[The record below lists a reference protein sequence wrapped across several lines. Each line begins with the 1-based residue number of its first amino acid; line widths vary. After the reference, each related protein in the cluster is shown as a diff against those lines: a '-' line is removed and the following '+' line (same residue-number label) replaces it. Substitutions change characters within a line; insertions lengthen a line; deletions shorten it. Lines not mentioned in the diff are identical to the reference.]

1 MAINVRHRENVV
13 ILELSGKIFGTAALE
28 FKRVFD
34 EQIASCVDP
43 PKFLVDFANVT
54 IMGSSG
60 LGALTG
66 AYVSVNQQGG
76 LVALINVGTNIQ
88 NLMIRSKLVDQFE
101 PFDSEEEA
109 IEALNAE

>member
-1 MAINVRHRENVV
+1 MAVNVRHREGVI

-28 FKRVFD
+28 FKKVFE
-34 EQIASCVDP
+34 EQISSSTGS
-43 PKFLVDFANVT
+43 PKFLIDFAHAT

-66 AYVSVNQQGG
+66 EYVSVEQKGG
-76 LVALINVGTNIQ
+76 LVALVNIGTNIQ
-88 NLMIRSKLVDQFE
+88 NLMIRSKLVEQFE
-101 PFDSEEEA
+101 PFDSEDEA

>member
-1 MAINVRHRENVV
+1 MAVNVRQREDVI

-28 FKRVFD
+28 FKRAFE
-34 EQIASCVDP
+34 EQIASCTGV
-43 PKFLVDFANVT
+43 PKFLVDFADVT

-66 AYVSVNQQGG
+66 AYVSVEAKGG
-76 LVALINVGTNIQ
+76 LVALVNVGPNIQ
-88 NLMIRSKLVDQFE
+88 NLMIRSKLVEQFE
-101 PFDSEEEA
+101 PFENEDKA

>member
-1 MAINVRHRENVV
+1 MAVNVRHQEGVV
-13 ILELSGKIFGTAALE
+13 ILELSGKIFGPAALE
-28 FKRVFD
+28 FKKTFD
-34 EQIASCVDP
+34 QQIASCTGP

-66 AYVSVNQQGG
+66 AYVSIEQQGG
-76 LVALINVGTNIQ
+76 LVAIVNVGTNIQ
-88 NLMIRSKLVDQFE
+88 NLMIRSKLVEQFE

>member
-1 MAINVRHRENVV
+1 MAVNVRHRENVV
-13 ILELSGKIFGTAALE
+13 ILELSGKIFGPAALE

-34 EQIASCVDP
+34 EQIASCAGT
-43 PKFLVDFANVT
+43 PKFLVDFADVT

-66 AYVSVNQQGG
+66 AYVSVNQKGG
-76 LVALINVGTNIQ
+76 LVALMNIGTNIQ
-88 NLMIRSKLVDQFE
+88 NLMIRSKLVEQFE

-109 IEALNAE
+109 VEALNAE

>member
-1 MAINVRHRENVV
+1 MAVNVRHRENVV
-13 ILELSGKIFGTAALE
+13 ILELSGQIFGPVALE

-34 EQIASCVDP
+34 EQIANCTGT
-43 PKFLVDFANVT
+43 PKFLVDFADVT

-66 AYVSVNQQGG
+66 AYVSVEKKGG
-76 LVALINVGTNIQ
+76 LVALVNVGTNIQ
-88 NLMIRSKLVDQFE
+88 NLMIRSKLVEQFE

>member
-1 MAINVRHRENVV
+1 MAVNVRQREGVI

-34 EQIASCVDP
+34 EQIASCKGA
-43 PKFLVDFANVT
+43 PKFLIDFADVT

-66 AYVSVNQQGG
+66 GYISVEQKGG
-76 LVALINVGTNIQ
+76 LVALINIGTNIQ
-88 NLMIRSKLVDQFE
+88 NLMIRSRLVDQFE
-101 PFDSEEEA
+101 PFDNEDQA
-109 IEALNAE
+109 LEALNAE

>member
-1 MAINVRHRENVV
+1 MAVNVRRREGVV
-13 ILELSGKIFGTAALE
+13 ILELSGKIFGPAALE

-34 EQIASCVDP
+34 EQIANCTGT
-43 PKFLVDFANVT
+43 PKFLVDFAHVT

-66 AYVSVNQQGG
+66 AHVTVEQKGG
-76 LVALINVGTNIQ
+76 LVALVNVGMNIQ
-88 NLMIRSKLVDQFE
+88 NLMIRSKLVEQFE

>member
-1 MAINVRHRENVV
+1 MAVNVRRRENVV
-13 ILELSGKIFGTAALE
+13 ILELSGQIFGPAALE
-28 FKRVFD
+28 FKKTFD
-34 EQIASCVDP
+34 QQIASFTGT

-66 AYVSVNQQGG
+66 AYVSVEQKGG
-76 LVALINVGTNIQ
+76 LVAIINVGTNIQ
-88 NLMIRSKLVDQFE
+88 NLMIRSKLIDQFE

>member
-1 MAINVRHRENVV
+1 MAVNVRHREGVV
-13 ILELSGKIFGTAALE
+13 ILELSGKIFGPAALE
-28 FKRVFD
+28 FKRVFE
-34 EQIASCVDP
+34 EQIDSCTGT
-43 PKFLVDFANVT
+43 PKFLVDFADVT

-66 AYVSVNQQGG
+66 AYVSVDKKGG
-76 LVALINVGTNIQ
+76 LVAIVNVGINIQ
-88 NLMIRSKLVDQFE
+88 NLMIRSKLVEQFE

>member
-1 MAINVRHRENVV
+1 MAVNVRHREGVV
-13 ILELSGKIFGTAALE
+13 ILELSGKIFGPVALE

-34 EQIASCVDP
+34 QQIASCTGT
-43 PKFLVDFANVT
+43 PKFLVDFADVT

-66 AYVSVNQQGG
+66 AYLSVEAKGG
-76 LVALINVGTNIQ
+76 LVAIMNVGTNIQ

>member
-1 MAINVRHRENVV
+1 MAVNIRHREGVT
-13 ILELSGKIFGTAALE
+13 ILEPIGKIFGTAALE

-34 EQIASCVDP
+34 EQIASCAGS
-43 PKFLVDFANVT
+43 PKFLIDFAHVT
-54 IMGSSG
+54 ILGSSG

-66 AYVSVNQQGG
+66 GYVSVEKRGG
-76 LVALINVGTNIQ
+76 LVALINVGPNVQ
-88 NLMIRSKLVDQFE
+88 NLMIRSKLVEQFE

>member
-1 MAINVRHRENVV
+1 MAINVRHQENVV

-28 FKRVFD
+28 FKRVCD
-34 EQIASCVDP
+34 EQIASCAGP

-66 AYVSVNQQGG
+66 AYVSVDQKGG

>member
-1 MAINVRHRENVV
+1 MAVTVRHQEGII

-28 FKRVFD
+28 FKRVFE
-34 EQIASCVDP
+34 EQIASCP
-43 PKFLVDFANVT
+43 GTPKFLVDFADVT

-66 AYVSVNQQGG
+66 AYVSVNQKGG
-76 LVALINVGTNIQ
+76 LVAIVNVGPNIQ
-88 NLMIRSKLVDQFE
+88 NLMIRSKLVEQFE
-101 PFDSEEEA
+101 PFESEDKA

>member
-1 MAINVRHRENVV
+1 MAVNVRHREDVV

-34 EQIASCVDP
+34 EQIASFTGT
-43 PKFLVDFANVT
+43 PKFLIDFAHVT
-54 IMGSSG
+54 ILGSSG

-66 AYVSVNQQGG
+66 GYVSVEKKGG
-76 LVALINVGTNIQ
+76 LVAIVNVGTNVQ
-88 NLMIRSKLVDQFE
+88 NLMIRSKLVEQFE
-101 PFDSEEEA
+101 PFENEDKA

>member
-1 MAINVRHRENVV
+1 MAVNVRHRDDVT
-13 ILELSGKIFGTAALE
+13 ILELSGKIFGPAALE
-28 FKRVFD
+28 FKKTFD
-34 EQIASCVDP
+34 RQIASCTGT

-66 AYVSVNQQGG
+66 AYVSVAQKGG
-76 LVALINVGTNIQ
+76 LVAIVNVGANIQ
-88 NLMIRSKLVDQFE
+88 NLMIRSKLVEQFE

>member
-1 MAINVRHRENVV
+1 MAVNIRHREGVT
-13 ILELSGKIFGTAALE
+13 ILELSGKIFGPVALE
-28 FKRVFD
+28 FKRAFD
-34 EQIASCVDP
+34 EQIASCTGT
-43 PKFLVDFANVT
+43 PKFLVDFADVT

-66 AYVSVNQQGG
+66 AYVSVEKKGG
-76 LVALINVGTNIQ
+76 LVAIVNIGTNIQ
-88 NLMIRSKLVDQFE
+88 NLMIRSKLVEQFD

>member
-1 MAINVRHRENVV
+1 MAVHVRHREGVV

-28 FKRVFD
+28 FKKVFD
-34 EQIASCVDP
+34 EQLASCTGT
-43 PKFLVDFANVT
+43 PKFLVDFAHAT

-66 AYVSVNQQGG
+66 GYVSVEQKGG
-76 LVALINVGTNIQ
+76 LVALVNVGTNIQ
-88 NLMIRSKLVDQFE
+88 NLMIRSKLVEQFD

-109 IEALNAE
+109 LEALNAE

>member
-1 MAINVRHRENVV
+1 MAVNIRHREGVT
-13 ILELSGKIFGTAALE
+13 ILELSGKIFGPAALE
-28 FKRVFD
+28 FKRAFD
-34 EQIASCVDP
+34 EQIAGCTGT
-43 PKFLVDFANVT
+43 PKFLVDFAHVT

-66 AYVSVNQQGG
+66 AYVSVEQKGG
-76 LVALINVGTNIQ
+76 LVAIVNVGTSIQ
-88 NLMIRSKLVDQFE
+88 NLMIRSKLVEQFE